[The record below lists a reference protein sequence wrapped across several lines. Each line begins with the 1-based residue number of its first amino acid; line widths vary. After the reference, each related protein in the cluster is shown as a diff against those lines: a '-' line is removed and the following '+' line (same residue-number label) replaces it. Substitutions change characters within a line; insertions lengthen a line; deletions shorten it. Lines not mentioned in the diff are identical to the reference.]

1 MVNKSS
7 VSNYISSEEDL
18 LEIAK
23 ALDIKCHELTD
34 ERDKLLKVIVKANKL
49 AEIVNLVSQSTI
61 TSIAINIKKLVKATD
76 RYYDVIKE
84 VSNENTRSKNCN
96 KLSN

>member
-61 TSIAINIKKLVKATD
+61 TSIAINIKKITFD
-76 RYYDVIKE
+76 NIYIDESSTSYYEI
-84 VSNENTRSKNCN
+84 TSKV
-96 KLSN
+96 